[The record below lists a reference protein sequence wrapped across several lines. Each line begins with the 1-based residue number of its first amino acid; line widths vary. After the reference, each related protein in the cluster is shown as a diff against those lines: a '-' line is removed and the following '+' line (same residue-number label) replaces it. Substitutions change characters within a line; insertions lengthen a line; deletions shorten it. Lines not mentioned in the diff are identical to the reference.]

1 MTSEDRLE
9 ELRIKLEEHAD
20 SDKKSSWV
28 ASSVIKWRWRTEES
42 DGGDDS

>member
-1 MTSEDRLE
+1 MSLE
-9 ELRIKLEEHAD
+9 NKLEKLRIELEEHAD

-42 DGGDDS
+42 DRGDDS